1 MSENKFIEIDGVTL
15 EIRGD
20 GKVGVYSPAGFQ
32 IVEIEELPEP
42 LARLVMGEDLSQ

>member
-1 MSENKFIEIDGVTL
+1 MSEDRFIEVEGATL
-15 EIRGD
+15 EVRDD

-42 LARLVMGEDLSQ
+42 LAKLVKEFQS